1 METATLTV
9 PPEAAGRRLDAF
21 FREATWTMKDSGD
34 DLLEDEP
41 PLPRPDK

>member
-1 METATLTV
+1 ME
-9 PPEAAGRRLDAF
+9 PAALDEEGRRRLDAF

-34 DLLEDEP
+34 DLLEDDP